1 MRSNNWPQRLLL
13 IITVAGLIAGVA
25 YQSQA
30 VSVHTGPSTNRSGSQ
45 VKMAFFYDPECPCS
59 WKVRDEIVPALER
72 NHSYLEVEYI
82 VIDDE
87 VSEARA
93 ADFADA
99 YKVPMAKRY
108 DYPFL
113 YVGDHVFS
121 YEEINY
127 TSVSI
132 VIEKYGS
139 VDVPLWPEW
148 NVTWTTEI
156 AFFYNSSSP
165 FRTSSGQTAR
175 SEILSLDTAH
185 VRMALYDLN
194 RSIYN
199 RSLLEQFLIEYN
211 GSNIRAEVVV
221 FIGNET
227 TILTD
232 HEISPTKLNETLA
245 LYGGRNTPI
254 RKVTVPDEEV
264 TDEGKT
270 ICVVVFYS
278 HCRECY
284 KALEFLKEMKSRYP
298 TLRIKEYL
306 TPEHQAKKSTYLRHY
321 NVSGDKKGSP
331 LAVFIG
337 DDSTG
342 RCFTGLNDLEND
354 FEDEIKRYP
363 YGSPCPEI
371 ETDLEDIKADYE
383 SLVGTTSMGIFIIIG
398 AGLIDGINPCAFV
411 TLIFFISYLVIRKK
425 DRKQVLMVGIS
436 FTVAV
441 FVTYL
446 LMGIGIFWFLYHM
459 EGFFFVSMLLYP
471 VTGVIA
477 LFFGILS
484 ILDYIKVR
492 KGKEKEISL
501 QLPTS
506 IKNLSRRTIRTHM
519 RSKHMVALSA
529 LTGLVVSLL
538 EFVCTG
544 QVYAPTIIGIMGV
557 PGYRAEAILYLLLYN
572 LMFIWPLIV
581 VFLAVYRGMTSK
593 KLVSIFQKRLGL
605 IKLMMA
611 GLFFALAVFMYLLT
625 DL

>member
-278 HCRECY
+278 HCREC
-284 KALEFLKEMKSRYP
+284 
-298 TLRIKEYL
+298 
-306 TPEHQAKKSTYLRHY
+306 
-321 NVSGDKKGSP
+321 
-331 LAVFIG
+331 
-337 DDSTG
+337 
-342 RCFTGLNDLEND
+342 
-354 FEDEIKRYP
+354 
-363 YGSPCPEI
+363 
-371 ETDLEDIKADYE
+371 
-383 SLVGTTSMGIFIIIG
+383 
-398 AGLIDGINPCAFV
+398 
-411 TLIFFISYLVIRKK
+411 
-425 DRKQVLMVGIS
+425 
-436 FTVAV
+436 
-441 FVTYL
+441 
-446 LMGIGIFWFLYHM
+446 
-459 EGFFFVSMLLYP
+459 
-471 VTGVIA
+471 
-477 LFFGILS
+477 
-484 ILDYIKVR
+484 
-492 KGKEKEISL
+492 
-501 QLPTS
+501 
-506 IKNLSRRTIRTHM
+506 
-519 RSKHMVALSA
+519 
-529 LTGLVVSLL
+529 
-538 EFVCTG
+538 
-544 QVYAPTIIGIMGV
+544 
-557 PGYRAEAILYLLLYN
+557 
-572 LMFIWPLIV
+572 
-581 VFLAVYRGMTSK
+581 
-593 KLVSIFQKRLGL
+593 
-605 IKLMMA
+605 
-611 GLFFALAVFMYLLT
+611 
-625 DL
+625 